1 MSAVAIAPSASDV
14 VYVGSGRML
23 FSGPGVFKSADGGS
37 TWQARSRG
45 LNAGLITSFAV
56 SRTLPQALY
65 AGSNGQGVFR
75 SDDGGDIWSQ
85 VNHGLTN
92 WNVQALAIDP
102 TDSRTVYAGTS
113 NGLFKTTDGGASWTL
128 RSQGPIHEVAVDPE
142 HSATVFAASLTEV
155 FRSTDGGGTWQRV
168 FTTPVGLE
176 IQALAAGPGSKV
188 YLGAWSPHFSD
199 KLFWASRDGGETWEA
214 PATMAG
220 GVFGLQVDPENGDSV
235 NAAIGSVLGRSLD
248 GGTTWS
254 YKQVPLG
261 TTSVAVDPGD
271 PEAVY
276 TGSDF
281 QGVWFQDGT
290 ASGPLGSGLV
300 SPYVVALATDSLSPG
315 TVYVAVR
322 GGGVFRLD
330 RR

>member
-1 MSAVAIAPSASDV
+1 
-14 VYVGSGRML
+14 
-23 FSGPGVFKSADGGS
+23 
-37 TWQARSRG
+37 
-45 LNAGLITSFAV
+45 
-56 SRTLPQALY
+56 LPQALY

-75 SDDGGDIWSQ
+75 SDDGGGTWLWISS
-85 VNHGLTN
+85 GLTN
-92 WNVQALAIDP
+92 LNVQALAVDP
-102 TDSRTVYAGTS
+102 TDSRTVYAGTA
-113 NGLFKTTDGGASWTL
+113 NGLFKTTDSGASWTL
-128 RSQGPIHEVAVDPE
+128 SDQGITSAPYGGIRELAVDPE
-142 HSATVFAASLTEV
+142 HPTTVFAASLTEV
-155 FRSTDGGGTWQRV
+155 FRSTDGGETWQRV
-168 FTTPVGLE
+168 FMTPVGLE

-235 NAAIGSVLGRSLD
+235 YAAIGSVLGRSLD

-300 SPYVVALATDSLSPG
+300 SPYVVALATDPLSPG